1 MNITVILCTYN
12 RCRTL
17 EKALS
22 SVAVSTLP
30 ESIEWEVLVVDNNSR
45 DQPSILRSGFQSFSK
60 HTAQDADLLSGTSSI
75 LRQILL
81 LNNSMSSSKNTT

>member
-22 SVAVSTLP
+22 SVAASTLP

-45 DQPSILRSGFQSFSK
+45 DQTRDVVERLLHPIPRS
-60 HTAQDADLLSGTSSI
+60 LPLSVRATSGQVVCPQHRDS
-75 LRQILL
+75 
-81 LNNSMSSSKNTT
+81 